1 MLQPHQGL
9 KGEITMRRI
18 AIMFL
23 IVLPMLLAACGS
35 ATPAAIQPPA
45 TEIPATQV
53 PATEVPTEAPAATE
67 TVAAEA
73 TATEPPAASGTD
85 TQVDITLADNTIESS
100 LTTFQVGVPYTFVI
114 TNAGRH
120 GHNFNISTP
129 VDLVGS
135 LDAAFSSALLVVPQ
149 SQLGPGASVT
159 VEYTFPASAA
169 GQPLEFSC
177 LIRMHYQDG
186 MLLGITVAQ

>member
-18 AIMFL
+18 AILFL
-23 IVLPMLLAACGS
+23 IVLPMLLVACGS
-35 ATPAAIQPPA
+35 ATPVATQPLA

-53 PATEVPTEAPAATE
+53 PATEVPIEAPAATE
-67 TVAAEA
+67 TVAAESP
-73 TATEPPAASGTD
+73 ATEPPAASGTG

-129 VDLVGS
+129 VELVGS

-186 MLLGITVAQ
+186 MLLGITVAS

>member
-18 AIMFL
+18 AISLL
-23 IVLPMLLAACGS
+23 IVIPMLLAACGS
-35 ATPAAIQPPA
+35 ATPAATQPPA
-45 TEIPATQV
+45 TEIPATQE
-53 PATEVPTEAPAATE
+53 PTAEVPTEAPTATE
-67 TVAAEA
+67 TVAAES
-73 TATEPPAASGTD
+73 TATEPPVASGTG

-114 TNAGRH
+114 TNTGRH

-149 SQLGPGASVT
+149 SQLGAGASVT

-186 MLLGITVAQ
+186 MLLGITVAG